1 MTKTISATEAKQTFG
16 ALIGKV
22 QREGDSIIIENRG
35 EPAAVIISFDE
46 FENLLELKAIR
57 RREEAMETLRELRR
71 KLDEAQERE
80 SEAFDDALIKE
91 ISDEVMKGVV
101 SKSSI
106 TFEN

>member
-46 FENLLELKAIR
+46 FENLLELKEKH
-57 RREEAMETLRELRR
+57 RREEAMAGLRELRAKINAR
-71 KLDEAQERE
+71 NEDLTGEQADQIADDLVRNAVE
-80 SEAFDDALIKE
+80 SMIAEGTIE
-91 ISDEVMKGVV
+91 YES
-101 SKSSI
+101 
-106 TFEN
+106 